1 MVKKYFS
8 ILFSIKIGSLR
19 QKTKRLKK
27 KKKKDVLL
35 WFNMQMTG
43 MVY

>member
-27 KKKKDVLL
+27 KKDVLL